1 MPAPFRA
8 PTPVQAASGPP
19 WWLLAIVLIA
29 VLWSLQGRGC
39 APVVP
44 PPQPPAGPDL
54 VSAFST
60 NDNRGEASAHAHL
73 FATICASVAEY
84 LEYDGTRPEPLI
96 KTGVQIDEL
105 RRSLRQTRT
114 KGWSFLPRYPE
125 LHGQLESFL
134 TEQLGTAGGP
144 IDATQRAKWV
154 AAMRQLAA
162 CAEYAAKKG

>member
-1 MPAPFRA
+1 MPFRA
-8 PTPVQAASGPP
+8 PTPLASSAGPP

-39 APVVP
+39 SSVVP

-54 VSAFST
+54 VMAFST
-60 NDNRGEASAHAHL
+60 NDNRAEAAAHAHL

-114 KGWSFLPRYPE
+114 KGWSFLPRYPG
-125 LHGQLESFL
+125 LHGKLEGYL
-134 TEQLGTAGGP
+134 TQQLGSSGGP
-144 IDATQRAKWV
+144 IDKEQRAKWV

-162 CAEYAAKKG
+162 CAQYATERG